1 MRPEQNESQIV
12 ALFRGWSGPA
22 RGPLVGERRTR
33 LFGAVFVRLPLSSGY
48 DLG

>member
-12 ALFRGWSGPA
+12 ALFWGWSRPA
-22 RGPLVGERRTR
+22 RGPLVEERRER
-33 LFGAVFVRLPLSSGY
+33 LFGAVSVRWSLPSGY